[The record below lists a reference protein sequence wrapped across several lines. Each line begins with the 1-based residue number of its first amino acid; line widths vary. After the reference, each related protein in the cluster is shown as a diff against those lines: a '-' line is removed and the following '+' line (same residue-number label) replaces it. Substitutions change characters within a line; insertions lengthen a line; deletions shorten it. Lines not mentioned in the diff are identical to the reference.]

1 MYPNVAI
8 LVVGCAGREPLVSE
22 TCVLPVGL
30 VSASTSNETG
40 MLVIPARCM
49 DWLVLTMETTRGKV

>member
-8 LVVGCAGREPLVSE
+8 LVVGCAGRDPLVSE

-40 MLVIPARCM
+40 TQVVPTLPTQSPKN
-49 DWLVLTMETTRGKV
+49 LP